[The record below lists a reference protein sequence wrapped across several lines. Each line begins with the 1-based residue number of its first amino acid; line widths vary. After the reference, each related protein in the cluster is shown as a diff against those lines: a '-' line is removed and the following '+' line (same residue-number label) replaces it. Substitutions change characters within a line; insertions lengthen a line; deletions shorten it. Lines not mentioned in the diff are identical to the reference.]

1 MCRPSISLV
10 SGQSC
15 RRSSLAGER
24 RPHGNISIFLP
35 QQHFIRSSLSYFS
48 LARSLIFSFPPALF
62 CSVLLAR
69 SKKLIGYVRC
79 RLKLLRNRRS
89 AIVRHV
95 CADIAQ
101 LLRGGHQDA
110 AFFRVEQLVKDQS
123 ILAAYD
129 LLDHCCELI
138 LFNFPYI
145 RKHRDCPSDI
155 KEAISSLIFSAARFA
170 DLPELQKLRELF
182 GKRYGNDFV
191 MAAGESLPGNLVNQ
205 QDLIRFPIQISE
217 KLSTRPV
224 SDDER
229 FELIE
234 EIATCDP
241 RSEQGIDVL
250 EKDIQVVYSD
260 ISRVETWAS
269 NDEDMWNFPQ
279 RKHAKKSLP
288 LQTEAS
294 SNTSSSKSEEMP
306 ERTASTSTES
316 STADQSLHVSSFQ
329 FKRESKQCGHVAH
342 VHPKLPDYDD
352 LAAKFTA
359 LRKDYLRQNAMAKDA
374 KLPDYDDLVAKFTAL
389 RKEYLQQKAMAH
401 AGYA

>member
-1 MCRPSISLV
+1 MKLV
-10 SGQSC
+10 
-15 RRSSLAGER
+15 
-24 RPHGNISIFLP
+24 
-35 QQHFIRSSLSYFS
+35 
-48 LARSLIFSFPPALF
+48 
-62 CSVLLAR
+62 
-69 SKKLIGYVRC
+69 GYVRC

-95 CADIAQ
+95 RADIAQ

-205 QDLIRFPIQISE
+205 QISE

-234 EIATCDP
+234 EIAVQYDIQLWQPEQGDGSNQQYQTDDIVKGLTCDP

-250 EKDIQVVYSD
+250 EKDIEVVYSD

-329 FKRESKQCGHVAH
+329 FKQESKQCGHVAH